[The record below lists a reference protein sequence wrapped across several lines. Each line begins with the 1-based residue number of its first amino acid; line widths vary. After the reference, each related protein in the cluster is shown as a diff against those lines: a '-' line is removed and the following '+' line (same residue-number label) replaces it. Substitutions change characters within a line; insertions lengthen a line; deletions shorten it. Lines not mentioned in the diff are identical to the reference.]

1 MGVVSS
7 CCLSLHNRQQF
18 VPFSWQQVAVPLL
31 MAQILTYPEKVSRY
45 NIDKLRARVIN
56 GMSKHPGANFIVYPD
71 GNKL

>member
-1 MGVVSS
+1 
-7 CCLSLHNRQQF
+7 
-18 VPFSWQQVAVPLL
+18 

-45 NIDKLRARVIN
+45 NIDKLRALVIN